1 MRNWLRLTRK
11 QWNGESD
18 MRIEI
23 RFAGFGG
30 QGIIRSGIITAA
42 AACIYSGKSAV
53 QTQSYGPESRG
64 GACKSEVVI
73 SEEEIDFPKVVEPD
87 ILIVMSQH
95 AYNDYAEDVKADGII
110 IMDPDMI
117 PNEKDLTSVRV
128 FRIPA
133 TKIAEEL
140 GRKIVANIVML
151 GAFVAIT
158 KILDKDAVKESVKAN
173 IPKGTEELNL
183 IAFEKGYEYADNL
196 LKSNLSRLLR

>member
-1 MRNWLRLTRK
+1 
-11 QWNGESD
+11 

-30 QGIIRSGIITAA
+30 QGIIKSGIILAA
-42 AACIYSGKSAV
+42 AACIYSEKNAV

-73 SEEEIDFPKVVEPD
+73 SEEAIDFPKVVEPD
-87 ILIVMSQH
+87 VLVVMSQH
-95 AYNDYAEDVKADGII
+95 AYNEYAENVKPDGTI

-117 PNEKDLTSVRV
+117 PNEKELKNAKIFRV
-128 FRIPA
+128 PA

-158 KILDKDAVKESVKAN
+158 SALDEKAVKESIKAN

-183 IAFEKGYEYADNL
+183 TAFEKGYEYGKNL
-196 LKSNLSRLLR
+196 LTKG

>member
-1 MRNWLRLTRK
+1 MRV
-11 QWNGESD
+11 EV
-18 MRIEI
+18 

-30 QGIIRSGIITAA
+30 QGIIKSGIIVAA
-42 AACIYSGKSAV
+42 AACIHGGKNAV

-87 ILIVMSQH
+87 VLIVMSQH
-95 AYNDYAEDVKADGII
+95 AYNEYVEDVKSGGIV

-117 PNEKDLTSVRV
+117 PHEKDLKNARV
-128 FRIPA
+128 FRVPA

-140 GRKIVANIVML
+140 GRRIVANIVMI

-158 KILDKDAVKESVKAN
+158 GLLDENAVKESVKEN
-173 IPKGTEELNL
+173 IPKGTEELNFS
-183 IAFEKGYEYADNL
+183 AFEKGFEYG
-196 LKSNLSRLLR
+196 KSVKS

>member
-1 MRNWLRLTRK
+1 
-11 QWNGESD
+11 

-30 QGIIRSGIITAA
+30 QGIIKSGIITAA
-42 AACIYSGKSAV
+42 AACIYGGKNAV

-87 ILIVMSQH
+87 ILVVMSQH
-95 AYNDYAEDVKADGII
+95 AYNDYIDEVKTGGTVIL
-110 IMDPDMI
+110 DPDMI
-117 PNEKDLTSVRV
+117 PREKDLADRKV
-128 FRIPA
+128 FRVPA
-133 TKIAEEL
+133 TKIAEDL

-151 GAFVAIT
+151 GAFVALT
-158 KILDKDAVKESVKAN
+158 SALNENAAKESVKTN

-183 IAFEKGYEYADNL
+183 SAFQKGFDYGKNL
-196 LKSNLSRLLR
+196 LKA

>member
-1 MRNWLRLTRK
+1 MRV
-11 QWNGESD
+11 
-18 MRIEI
+18 EI

-30 QGIIRSGIITAA
+30 QGIIKSGIITAGA
-42 AACIYSGKSAV
+42 AAVYGGKNAV

-87 ILIVMSQH
+87 VLVVMSQH
-95 AYNDYAEDVKADGII
+95 AYNEYAKNVKSGGTV

-117 PNEKDLTSVRV
+117 PNEEQLASVEV
-128 FRIPA
+128 FHVPA
-133 TKIAEEL
+133 TKIAEQV

-151 GAFVAIT
+151 GAFAAIT
-158 KILDKDAVKESVKAN
+158 KILDKNVLKDSVKAN

-183 IAFEKGYEYADNL
+183 TAFEKGYEYGRNL
-196 LKSNLSRLLR
+196 VKG

>member
-1 MRNWLRLTRK
+1 
-11 QWNGESD
+11 

-30 QGIIRSGIITAA
+30 QGIIKSGIITAA
-42 AACIYSGKSAV
+42 AASIHAGKNAV

-73 SEEEIDFPKVVEPD
+73 SDEEIDFPKVVEPD
-87 ILIVMSQH
+87 ILVLMSQH
-95 AYNDYAEDVKADGII
+95 AYIDYVDEIKAGGTVIL
-110 IMDPDMI
+110 DPDMI
-117 PNEKDLTSVRV
+117 PREKDSKNVKV
-128 FRIPA
+128 FHVPA

-158 KILDKDAVKESVKAN
+158 EVLDENAVREAVKEN

-183 IAFEKGYEYADNL
+183 VAFQKGYEYGKSL
-196 LKSNLSRLLR
+196 LKV